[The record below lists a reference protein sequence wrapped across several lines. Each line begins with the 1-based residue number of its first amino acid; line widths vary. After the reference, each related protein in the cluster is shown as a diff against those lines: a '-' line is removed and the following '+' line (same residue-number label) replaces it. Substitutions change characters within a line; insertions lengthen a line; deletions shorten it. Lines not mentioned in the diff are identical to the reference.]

1 MDIVEPLNL
10 ILQVRNRNLSPNVL
24 TSKREV
30 YIEACDD
37 ASCPLNLVVTI
48 GRNQD
53 KTNKNHLLEPAS
65 EENPIKRV

>member
-1 MDIVEPLNL
+1 
-10 ILQVRNRNLSPNVL
+10 L

-65 EENPIKRV
+65 EENPIKRVQIY